1 MTGTRAYR
9 IAAVSLAWVILGGQ
23 VPGFAETGEDR
34 IYWADRGGISWSNL
48 QEGSTPQRIIT
59 ADTRR
64 PGQIAV
70 DASGGKIYWV
80 DKRGDAIQW
89 SDLDG
94 SNSEPLTGWTEEGIN
109 NLLVEFWGQIEGID
123 IALDLER
130 GKIYCSVFINAGDY
144 TDGQLY
150 RANLDGSDPEIF
162 MESGDAW
169 SDARSL
175 ALDTGR
181 GFIFL
186 GGEKWIGR
194 VDLSGSGGR
203 DAVSGTHP
211 VDVAVDMA
219 GNKLYWT
226 TTDGAIRRS
235 NPDGS
240 DAEVVL
246 TGLDAPAGAIA
257 LDPEEGKVYWA
268 VTEYPYWRPRYGALL
283 RANLDGSGM
292 EHVVEQGEVVGFDLD
307 LQERKIYWTDARGT
321 IHRANVDGTGVE
333 DLFAPMVRAPYSV
346 AMDLEDGRLY
356 WSDVVA
362 GAVQRAGLDGS
373 SPEVVVSGLKSPKG
387 IALDGGR
394 LYWADSGTGKIQSAD
409 LDGSDVVDI
418 VAALEGP
425 DKVAVD
431 LAHRRIYWTEP
442 GRSLIRRADL
452 DGTHVEDYPVEGTPK
467 GLSLDVASGQMYWT
481 WDMGYEAPAGIS
493 RSPLNGTEIENLSID
508 DDAFVDLFLED
519 FRAVALDLAGGKIYW
534 RSVRHSPPRPFGEWP
549 SWGAGLFRA
558 DLDGSGVEG
567 VAWQQGDWGSH
578 DFWEGGQ
585 QLGLKVWPPDFM
597 GNSLA
602 LDLSRR
608 TSISAV
614 SSSPISTALHS
625 SYPNPFNSS
634 TLISYTLAAPGPV
647 TLVVYNTL
655 GQPVRTLVDRA
666 QAAGLYSVPWQPAEA
681 LASGVYLCRLTTT
694 DAVLTRKL
702 ALLR

>member
-1 MTGTRAYR
+1 MTSTRAYR
-9 IAAVSLAWVILGGQ
+9 IAAVWLAWVILGGQ

-34 IYWADRGGISWSNL
+34 IYWADRGGISWSNW
-48 QEGSTPQRIIT
+48 QEGSTPQRIVT

-64 PGQIAV
+64 PGKIAV

-80 DKRGDAIQW
+80 DKRGNTIQW

-94 SNSEPLTGWTEEGIN
+94 SNSEPLPGDTEGIN
-109 NLLVEFWGQIEGID
+109 NVLRSWSWSGGIATID

-130 GKIYCSVFINAGDY
+130 GKVYCAGIVNAGDY
-144 TDGQLY
+144 TFGEIY
-150 RANLDGSDPEIF
+150 RANLDGSDPEIV
-162 MESGDAW
+162 ERWPAT
-169 SDARSL
+169 SL
-175 ALDTGR
+175 ALDTAR
-181 GFIFL
+181 GFIYL
-186 GGEKWIGR
+186 ASGGIYR
-194 VDLSGSGGR
+194 VDLSGSG
-203 DAVSGTHP
+203 AKEVVSATYP
-211 VDVAVDMA
+211 VDVADVALDWA

-226 TTDGAIRRS
+226 TTDGVIRRS

-240 DAEVVL
+240 DVEDVL
-246 TGLDAPAGAIA
+246 TGLDAPAAAIA

-268 VTEYPYWRPRYGALL
+268 VTEGRYYWPHYGALL

-292 EHVVEQGEVVGFDLD
+292 EHVVEQGEVVAFDLD
-307 LQERKIYWTDARGT
+307 LQGRKIYWTDARGT

-346 AMDLEDGRLY
+346 AVDPEAGRLY
-356 WSDVVA
+356 WTDVVA

-373 SPEVVVSGLKSPKG
+373 SPEVVVRGLKSPRG

-409 LDGSDVVDI
+409 PDGFDVVDI
-418 VAALEGP
+418 VAELESP

-442 GRSLIRRADL
+442 VRSLIRRADL
-452 DGTHVEDYPVEGTPK
+452 DGAHIEDYPVEGTPK
-467 GLSLDVASGQMYWT
+467 GVALDVAAGQMYWT
-481 WDMGYEAPAGIS
+481 WDMGYDAPAGIS
-493 RSPLNGTEIENLSID
+493 RSRLNGTEIENLSID

-534 RSVRHSPPRPFGEWP
+534 TSVWHSPPRPDGEWP

-567 VAWQQGDWGSH
+567 VAWRQGDWTCH
-578 DFWEGGQ
+578 CYWTGGQ
-585 QLGLKVWPPDFM
+585 QLGLKVWPPDYM

-602 LDLSRR
+602 LDLSRQ
-608 TSISAV
+608 TAV
-614 SSSPISTALHS
+614 SAGTSAPLSTTLHS
-625 SYPNPFNSS
+625 SYPNPFNGS
-634 TLISYTLAAPGPV
+634 TRISYTLAAPGPV
-647 TLVVYNTL
+647 SLVVYNTL
-655 GQPVRTLVDRA
+655 GQPVRTLVDKV
-666 QAAGLYSVPWQPAEA
+666 QAPGTYSVPWQPAEI
-681 LASGVYLCRLTTT
+681 LASGVYLYRLTTP
-694 DAVLTRKL
+694 DAVLTRRL